1 MPDYSRAPRV
11 PRPSVHSDSATRSAM
26 RSEPLKLGYPWP
38 DHLDSQCKEWLE
50 AELDVLKPKPAA

>member
-1 MPDYSRAPRV
+1 MPDYSRAPQV
-11 PRPSVHSDSATRSAM
+11 QRPSLRSDSAM
-26 RSEPLKLGYPWP
+26 RSELLKLGYPWP

>member
-1 MPDYSRAPRV
+1 
-11 PRPSVHSDSATRSAM
+11 M
-26 RSEPLKLGYPWP
+26 RSELLKLGYPWP